1 MTLAMLFY
9 RLDPRVSTLLRKNFQ
24 DLPPALFIVAELD
37 PAKDD
42 SYGKQL
48 ILLLELAAISQ

>member
-1 MTLAMLFY
+1 MSTYMTLAMLFY

-42 SYGKQL
+42 SYGKQ
-48 ILLLELAAISQ
+48 